1 MLLAAASDDEEPEP
15 EPVYTQSVYAFDASR
30 GQTAHEQQQQH
41 QQQSPGTAV
50 TGSYWQQLQQF
61 SENKQPVQQVPAAVP
76 GSLGSSLAQAVQ
88 QQYQQFGQQQQ
99 QQQQLPQLQQLQQQ
113 QPQLQLQQQPGW
125 AWQPPYEPT
134 TPPRGRWALR
144 AAAASTAA
152 RAAPVHCVTAV
163 LQHIRLIICYMQRF
177 TCSVLCAP
185 AFVHERNHSD
195 HAAEKVHG
203 YVQ

>member
-1 MLLAAASDDEEPEP
+1 MHSCLRTGTKVAVGSMQGKSSNDPLDSVLHKLDYTFIDLPELIDDDEEPEP

-134 TPPRGRWALR
+134 TPPRGRPVAGGG
-144 AAAASTAA
+144 AAAAGGS
-152 RAAPVHCVTAV
+152 
-163 LQHIRLIICYMQRF
+163 
-177 TCSVLCAP
+177 SS
-185 AFVHERNHSD
+185 SD
-195 HAAEKVHG
+195 AGGMDEG
-203 YVQ
+203 